1 VTRPHLGVRRQ
12 LQRIADR
19 RYWRGLRRLEQG
31 STPEYRGYLEE
42 QLRRTLSKRSTDSG
56 VGAEVLVR
64 EVAHHS
70 GPGSSVLC
78 VGCRNTAELDRFRA
92 HNLEPVGIDLFAQ
105 GNGIVVMDMH
115 ALNFDD
121 DSFDAVYASH
131 SLEHSYDVATVVAEI
146 RRVARDGAVVGI
158 EVPVRHKG
166 SDADRVV
173 FTGCDDLRAA
183 LVRPEDAVLYE
194 EEQPPNSPTNSQGSA
209 VARLVF
215 RLAT

>member
-1 VTRPHLGVRRQ
+1 MSRPHLALRTH

-31 STPEYRGYLEE
+31 SPPEYRDYLEE
-42 QLRRTLSKRSTDSG
+42 QLRRTLSKRSIDSG

-64 EVAHHS
+64 EVARHCE
-70 GPGSSVLC
+70 PGSSVLC

-92 HNLEPVGIDLFAQ
+92 QGLEPVGIDLFAQ
-105 GNGIVVMDMH
+105 GDGIVVMDMH
-115 ALNFDD
+115 ELRFDA

-146 RRVARDGAVVGI
+146 RRVSRDGAVIGI
-158 EVPVRHKG
+158 EVPVRHRG

-173 FTGCDDLRAA
+173 FSGSDDLHAA

-194 EEQPPNSPTNSQGSA
+194 EEQPPNSPTNAQGSA
-209 VARLVF
+209 VARLVV
-215 RLAT
+215 RLAA

>member
-1 VTRPHLGVRRQ
+1 VRRLQLGVRRH
-12 LQRIADR
+12 LKRIADR
-19 RYWRGLRRLEQG
+19 RYWRGLRRLERD
-31 STPEYRGYLEE
+31 STPEYRDYLEE

-56 VGAEVLVR
+56 IGADLLVR
-64 EVAHHS
+64 EVARQCA
-70 GPGSSVLC
+70 PGSSVLC

-92 HNLEPVGIDLFAQ
+92 HGLEPVGIDLFAQ
-105 GNGIVVMDMH
+105 GDGIVVMDMH
-115 ALNFDD
+115 DLRFDA

-131 SLEHSYDVATVVAEI
+131 SLEHSYDVGTVVAEI
-146 RRVARDGAVVGI
+146 RRVARDGAVVGV

-173 FTGCDDLRAA
+173 FSGGDDLRAA

-194 EEQPPNSPTNSQGSA
+194 EEQPPNSPTNAQGSA

-215 RLAT
+215 RLAA